1 MKRAHVLSLA
11 AACLCL
17 TSGVYAQMGMNLFK
31 KPNISDIFKPVV
43 GSGAVYEETTARDKN
58 SAPSQ
63 MEMTIV
69 DKELVDGEQGY
80 WLEFGHQAHG
90 QGPTIY
96 SKILVTKNFDIKKVV
111 FQMPGQGA
119 MEMPMNMTANTK
131 NNMQEQMDKWHQ
143 VGTETISVPAGTF
156 SCAHWKKDTGNGEAW
171 VSDKVSP
178 MSLVKSVGDSAG
190 MTLVKVITGATDH
203 ITGPVQKFDPQALS
217 RQMMQQRQPQ

>member
-43 GSGAVYEETTARDKN
+43 GSGAVYETTTSRDKN

-80 WLEFGHQAHG
+80 WLEFSNQAHG
-90 QGPTIY
+90 QGAVMY
-96 SKILVTKNFDIKKVV
+96 SKVLVTKNFDIKRVV

-119 MEMPMNMTANTK
+119 MEMPMNMTGNAK
-131 NNMQEQMDKWHQ
+131 NNMQDQLEKWHQ
-143 VGTETISVPAGTF
+143 VGTEPITVPAGTF
-156 SCAHWKKDTGNGEAW
+156 VCNHWKKDTGNGEAW

-178 MSLVKSVGDSAG
+178 MSLVKSTSDNSSMV
-190 MTLVKVITGATDH
+190 LVKVISGATDH
-203 ITGPVQKFDPQALS
+203 ITGPVQKFDPQTFM
-217 RQMMQQRQPQ
+217 RQRQPQ